1 MVFQSPIGRQYHGKE
16 EKGIYKSLSLG
27 DLIKFTSIFERAG
40 SLYTFTLTIDRN
52 QLSKTDLSD
61 LKQLKKREGKRGFKV
76 EVFNLN
82 LKNVDLQ
89 SIYSHFTIN

>member
-1 MVFQSPIGRQYHGKE
+1 MA
-16 EKGIYKSLSLG
+16 IYKDIVGGSMDKNL
-27 DLIKFTSIFERAG
+27 DKHYDPKKFENRIYKAWMDAE
-40 SLYTFTLTIDRN
+40 
-52 QLSKTDLSD
+52 TDLSD